1 MQHGAHIVA
10 GNLSVKEK
18 DHMKGN
24 CVFYIGDG

>member
-10 GNLSVKEK
+10 GDLSVKEK

-24 CVFYIGDG
+24 CVFYIG